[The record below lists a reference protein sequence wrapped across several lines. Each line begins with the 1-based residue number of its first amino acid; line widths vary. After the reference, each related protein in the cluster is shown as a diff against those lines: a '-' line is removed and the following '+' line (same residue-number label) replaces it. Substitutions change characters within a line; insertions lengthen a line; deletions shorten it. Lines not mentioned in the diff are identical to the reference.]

1 MRYVA
6 RDGAGQVVAVSL
18 VQDVVHPEA
27 LAEDA
32 PELASFARGLPQQQG
47 PLADSDLRLVRVL
60 EDLIDLLIDKEVIRF
75 TDLPA
80 PAQEKLMERRSL
92 RHSLQGLKL
101 IDDSEVL

>member
-6 RDGAGQVVAVSL
+6 RDGTGQVVAVSL
-18 VQDVVHPEA
+18 ARDAAHPEG

-32 PELASFARGLPQQQG
+32 PELLAFLQGLPQQQ
-47 PLADSDLRLVRVL
+47 PLAESDLRLVRVL

-80 PAQEKLMERRSL
+80 PAQDKLLLRRSL
-92 RHSLQGLKL
+92 RNALGRLKL
-101 IDDSEVL
+101 LDEGDVL

>member
-32 PELASFARGLPQQQG
+32 PELASFARGLPQQG

-92 RHSLQGLKL
+92 RHSLGLKL